1 MSYYIRLFVFLK
13 EYYIRLSMMKR
24 VYFISQIRSK
34 AYSIMFY
41 LSKNVEGVSLCLRNA
56 YIQLNKLRNIYIF
69 PFLIVDEPRWNLCG
83 ILVARSGSWKVTR
96 KKQKKYVKKKFLYLD
111 LL

>member
-24 VYFISQIRSK
+24 LYSISQIRSK

-41 LSKNVEGVSLCLRNA
+41 LSKHVEGVSLCLRNA
-56 YIQLNKLRNIYIF
+56 YIQLNKLRNIYIYIYF
-69 PFLIVDEPRWNLCG
+69 PFLIVDERRWNLCG
-83 ILVARSGSWKVTR
+83 ILVARSGSWKVI
-96 KKQKKYVKKKFLYLD
+96 KKEQKNM
-111 LL
+111 